1 MMNITGIQIIG
12 IIIAAAVFWQA
23 RAMFKEGKFKKLDFF
38 LWAGVSFALIIV
50 SIFPRAL
57 DASFKYLQI
66 NRALDGLIV
75 LGVFGAYI
83 LIFVAYIRI
92 QETQREITEVVRKV
106 ALKFEEKEKN
116 KNKKK

>member
-1 MMNITGIQIIG
+1 MINITGLQIIG

-23 RAMFKEGKFKKLDFF
+23 RTMFKEGKFKRLDFF
-38 LWAGVSFALIIV
+38 LWTGVSFALIIV
-50 SIFPRAL
+50 SIFPKAL

-75 LGVFGAYI
+75 LGLFGAYI
-83 LIFVAYIRI
+83 LIFVVYIRI

-106 ALKFEEKEKN
+106 ALKFEEKEKTN
-116 KNKKK
+116 KE